1 MELNDFKARLKDG
14 RFVGCYIFSG
24 EEDYLKRYYLGSLR
38 DTVITDDTFATFN
51 HVVYDGTEVDISSL
65 IDHAM
70 SPPMFEPYKMI
81 EWKYPNFDKM
91 KESELNDLEKLVDLV
106 NDTDYAVL
114 AFLVADGDV
123 DLGTPKKD
131 SKFTKRF
138 KEKINILN
146 FPKSTD
152 AQLLSWLKKHFD
164 AQSIGVTADTLRALI
179 FRAGHTMTVLKNEVD
194 KLSALAKARSLN
206 EITERE
212 VQEVVSSTPECDTFA
227 FSNAILD
234 KNKRMA
240 FLALEEMKS
249 RRLDPIMILGMM
261 AKTYTDIATVTL
273 LQKDGVNQNDIQS
286 VTGMNPYKLKLYISA
301 AKKYTQEQI
310 RYILNELTRVDTGA
324 KYGGIAGYTAIELFV
339 SKYL

>member
-38 DTVITDDTFATFN
+38 DTVITDDSFSTFN
-51 HVVYDGTEVDISSL
+51 HALYDGPETDIASL
-65 IDHAM
+65 IDDVM

-81 EWKYPNFDKM
+81 EWKYPNFEKM
-91 KESELNDLEKLVDLV
+91 KESELNDLEKLVDIV
-106 NDTDYAVL
+106 NHTDYAVL

-123 DLGTPKKD
+123 DLGTPKKE
-131 SKFTKRF
+131 SKFVKRF
-138 KEKINILN
+138 KDKINILS

-164 AQSIGVTADTLRALI
+164 AQSIGVSADTLRALI
-179 FRAGHTMTVLKNEVD
+179 FRAGHNMTVLKNEVD
-194 KLSALAKARSLN
+194 KLSALAKARSLA

-212 VQEVVSSTPECDTFA
+212 IQEAVSSTPECDTFA
-227 FSNAILD
+227 FSNAILE
-234 KNKRMA
+234 KSKRAA

-273 LQKDGVNQNDIQS
+273 MQKDGVNQNDIQEAA
-286 VTGMNPYKLKLYISA
+286 GMNPYKLKLYVLA
-301 AKKYTQEQI
+301 AKKYTAEQVQD
-310 RYILNELTRVDTGA
+310 ILTELTRVDTGA
-324 KYGGIAGYTAIELFV
+324 KYGGVAGYTAIELFV